1 MTTYALIILT
11 VIVFPLTVMLAGT
24 WLLSSVFDR
33 DSALRRAVGH
43 VAAAWATRRAVALN
57 SL

>member
-11 VIVFPLTVMLAGT
+11 VIVFPLTGMLAGT

-33 DSALRRAVGH
+33 
-43 VAAAWATRRAVALN
+43 AAALRRAVALN